1 MESLTSITLNLQNP
15 NIATVTYGVQNDRLS
30 RKITAQLVDGSTPWT
45 PPAGA
50 LATIRFLKPDGTAGF
65 YDTDEAGN
73 PATVIDGS
81 AVTMTIVEQALT
93 VPGDVYMQL
102 NFYTGAG
109 ERLTTFCWLLRVQQN
124 VLTDAT
130 IISSDYYNIL
140 SAQIAAVLEAAAALT
155 GLTATASGLP
165 TGSAPTVDVTG
176 GTGGV
181 PYNLAFGLPAGP
193 VGPSEVPTTTT
204 EYQEGTSP
212 TTVPT
217 GTWLPSPPAVAQ
229 GAYLWTKI
237 TLSYS
242 DGTDAVYYTVA
253 RQGVDGAGSP
263 GTATP
268 LPDSA
273 SGAVGTGTSFAR
285 EDHRHPY
292 PGTTLQAAVQAI
304 SANGTFTFTLSGLTS
319 DFVVANLGMFSDAAC
334 TTPIPEN
341 TPPCDITITKSADSW
356 SCTIENF
363 SATFYF
369 RPTFILKQN

>member
-15 NIATVTYGVQNDRLS
+15 NIATVAYGVQNDRLS

-102 NFYTGAG
+102 NFYTSDGD
-109 ERLTTFCWLLRVQQN
+109 RLTTFCWLLRVQQN

-155 GLTATASGLP
+155 GMTATASGLP
-165 TGSAPTVDVTG
+165 TGSEPTVTVTG
-176 GTGGV
+176 GTEGE

-217 GTWLPSPPAVAQ
+217 GTWLPSPPAVSQ

-263 GTATP
+263 GIATP

-273 SGAVGTGTSFAR
+273 SGAAGTSTNFAR

-292 PGTTLQAAVQAI
+292 PGTTLQAAVMAI
-304 SANGTFTFTLSGLTS
+304 TSNGTATNTLAGLTA
-319 DFVVANLGMFSDAAC
+319 DFVVANWGLFSDAAC
-334 TTPIPEN
+334 TTPIAAN
-341 TPPCDITITKSADSW
+341 SPPCDITITTAADSW
-356 SCTIENF
+356 SCTIANF
-363 SATFYF
+363 TSAFYL